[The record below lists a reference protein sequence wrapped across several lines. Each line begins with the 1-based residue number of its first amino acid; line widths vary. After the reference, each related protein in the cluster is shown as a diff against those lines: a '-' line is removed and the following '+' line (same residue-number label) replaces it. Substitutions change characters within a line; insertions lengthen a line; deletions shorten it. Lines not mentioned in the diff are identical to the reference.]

1 VYVLLFFISSN
12 SSILVNFIK
21 RYKAEK
27 TIITVNIKPINKN
40 KRTSDIFSNS
50 LVKFVFCWLIPI
62 LIRFITGNIMALN
75 IIAEDNITPNCKID
89 IERLLVSVLIFL
101 WINLSNDIYMKN
113 KAKIAVKKINNIS
126 MN

>member
-1 VYVLLFFISSN
+1 
-12 SSILVNFIK
+12 
-21 RYKAEK
+21 
-27 TIITVNIKPINKN
+27 
-40 KRTSDIFSNS
+40 
-50 LVKFVFCWLIPI
+50 
-62 LIRFITGNIMALN
+62 MALN